1 MARMTKPASV
11 KAASPATSRKSE
23 GKPVHAVKPA
33 SSRKSEGKPL
43 TVNFTASVKH
53 ISTSGHLAVFDG
65 RKEGGPDLYVNLA
78 DMAHAFGFLPE
89 GVDVQ
94 MVITPKGKAAS
105 NVLAV
110 VPRTMQNRFEGAK
123 ADFEDIYG
131 KSVSEHMADLLTEE
145 APARIAA
152 GDKKPHKDQDA
163 KPQRAG
169 DKSEHGQAVS
179 LADTVSEQGQAISQL
194 AAMMA
199 KIAKKIGA

>member
-1 MARMTKPASV
+1 MARLTKPNTS
-11 KAASPATSRKSE
+11 KAAPAT
-23 GKPVHAVKPA
+23 
-33 SSRKSEGKPL
+33 SSRKSEGSKPVHVAKPIRKADAKPM
-43 TVNFTASVKH
+43 TVNFAASVKH

-78 DMAHAFGFLPE
+78 DMARAFGYLPE

-110 VPRTMQNRFEGAK
+110 VPRTMQNRFEEGK

-131 KSVSEHMADLLTEE
+131 KSVSEHMTELLTEE
-145 APARIAA
+145 AKPQRMAA
-152 GDKKPHKDQDA
+152 GDKKPG
-163 KPQRAG
+163 KPVAAG
-169 DKSEHGQAVS
+169 DKTPARSEHGEAAS
-179 LADTVSEQGQAISQL
+179 LADKVNTQGAAIDQL
-194 AAMMA
+194 AAMML